1 MSAHQPIT
9 EAEMARAYYLVT
21 RNDEGLNDLILDSCT
36 SRNLSRRSNLLQP
49 FPAEA
54 LRPFTTPF
62 APREFSQSSIGELQ
76 KLPVE
81 IATMS
86 ILHIDISTLVR
97 FSHTCSYAR
106 AVVHQVPEYQ
116 AVLKVAG
123 DTAFLAVLATRLSRF
138 VTLAQLY
145 NAVTSAKCTA
155 CGRWGELIFLP
166 PMSRTCYEC
175 LIERKRF
182 NVRSLSLQCQVPTI
196 NPRMPVIL
204 GTFDR
209 VNLRIFPT
217 GHPEEQLNRTLLT
230 DLETDLGSEQEYRDP
245 LLLALAPGH
254 TVKNEAPWT
263 VLNVPRRSEASD
275 PWSVLE
281 VCSWQDCRPVEEPR
295 LVVSMVVPYL
305 MDRKTGA
312 VHENCVDC
320 NACDVEHMP
329 ERFFLMEHFPN
340 CKGALYFFESPFR
353 ARTTFARKRGQDCW
367 DSDEE
372 DDEGE
377 DNEEE
382 GDEEEGD
389 DEEYDD
395 EEDDEDEEENGEE

>member
-1 MSAHQPIT
+1 MSAHQPMN
-9 EAEMARAYYLVT
+9 EREMARAHELVAQD
-21 RNDEGLNDLILDSCT
+21 NEGFNELILDTCT
-36 SRNLSRRSNLLQP
+36 SRNLSRCSNLLQP

-62 APREFSQSSIGELQ
+62 APREFAQSSIGELR

-81 IATMS
+81 IATMI
-86 ILHIDISTLVR
+86 ILHMDISTLVR

-145 NAVTSAKCTA
+145 KAVTSAKCTA
-155 CGRWGELIFLP
+155 CGRFGELIFLP
-166 PMSRTCYEC
+166 TMSRTCYEC

-182 NVRSLSLQCQVPTI
+182 NVPTI
-196 NPRMPVIL
+196 NPRIPVML
-204 GTFDR
+204 GPVDR
-209 VNLRIFPT
+209 VNLHNLRIIPT
-217 GHPEEQLNRTLLT
+217 GHPEEHLNRALLT
-230 DLETDLGSEQEYRDP
+230 DLETDLGSNPLYL
-245 LLLALAPGH
+245 LLLALAPAH
-254 TVKNEAPWT
+254 TVKQKNGAPWT
-263 VLNVPRRSEASD
+263 VLNVPRPSEATD
-275 PWSVLE
+275 PWRVPE
-281 VCSWQDCRPVEEPR
+281 VGYWQDCRPVEEPR
-295 LVVSMVVPYL
+295 LAVSMVVPYL

-312 VHENCVDC
+312 VHDNCVDC
-320 NACDVEHMP
+320 NACEVEHMP
-329 ERFFLMEHFPN
+329 ERSFLMEHFPN
-340 CKGALYFFESPFR
+340 CKGALCFFESPWD

-372 DDEGE
+372 DNEGE
-377 DNEEE
+377 DN
-382 GDEEEGD
+382 DEKD
-389 DEEYDD
+389 DD